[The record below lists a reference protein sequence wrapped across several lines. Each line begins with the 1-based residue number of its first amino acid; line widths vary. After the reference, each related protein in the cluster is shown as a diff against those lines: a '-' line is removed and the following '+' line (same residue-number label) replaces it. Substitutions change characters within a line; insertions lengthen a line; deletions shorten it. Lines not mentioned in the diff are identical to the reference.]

1 MDINPDDISSA
12 VSSFITF
19 LSGLPTPVL
28 IGLGIV
34 LLLVISAIRSNSAAP
49 KQKDPVRMFNATQRA
64 EGFSRAN
71 NQCELESMPFVRCKE
86 KASHGDHHY
95 PWSKGGATSM
105 LNFTAAC
112 VRCNTSKGAKVP
124 TRFSTWRMERRRQR
138 YFPAGVPVT
147 AGQRI

>member
-1 MDINPDDISSA
+1 MDIKPDDISSS

-19 LSGLPTPVL
+19 LSGLPVPVL
-28 IGLGIV
+28 IGIGLV
-34 LLLVISAIRSNSAAP
+34 LLIVISTISSNSAAP
-49 KQKDPVRMFNATQRA
+49 KQKDPVRMFSAAQRS

-138 YFPAGVPVT
+138 YFPTGVPVT
-147 AGQRI
+147 AGQRM